1 MWPEGKLRNS
11 PAATPEAVR
20 VSRRDVSGLH
30 QGMKYALG
38 SEAMSRIRGRPQ
50 RLLRTFTRITSA
62 AMTRRNAAATP
73 RRAVLSASRHMRRMN
88 RTVSVAPGQSHSGD
102 RQRGNVHVFS
112 RKREKPASAGGNQ
125 AASAGGKKRPER
137 IGSLLLGG
145 GKKHGSRG
153 HDAQRGRV
161 FPETGKKCA
170 ESVSGMIQQS
180 GDRRIEERADE
191 HQDQKEAECRQKT
204 GAFFT

>member
-1 MWPEGKLRNS
+1 MCKKERGTMEKDLW
-11 PAATPEAVR
+11 
-20 VSRRDVSGLH
+20 
-30 QGMKYALG
+30 
-38 SEAMSRIRGRPQ
+38 SRITVVTNRKLSVRPFLEQ
-50 RLLRTFTRITSA
+50 IEILC
-62 AMTRRNAAATP
+62 
-73 RRAVLSASRHMRRMN
+73 
-88 RTVSVAPGQSHSGD
+88 
-102 RQRGNVHVFS
+102 
-112 RKREKPASAGGNQ
+112 
-125 AASAGGKKRPER
+125 KKRPER
-137 IGSLLLGG
+137 IGSLLVGG

>member
-1 MWPEGKLRNS
+1 MAGGKTPKLSRGDAGGGQS
-11 PAATPEAVR
+11 VPQRCVRPPPGDEVCSGIRGDEPHTRPAPEAFEDIYQNHI
-20 VSRRDVSGLH
+20 RRDDQKKRCGDA
-30 QGMKYALG
+30 KEG
-38 SEAMSRIRGRPQ
+38 SFVGVPAHAQDEQNRQRG
-50 RLLRTFTRITSA
+50 A
-62 AMTRRNAAATP
+62 
-73 RRAVLSASRHMRRMN
+73 
-88 RTVSVAPGQSHSGD
+88 GQSHSGD